1 MIRSTAFGAL
11 ALLSIGGVSAYAH
24 VTANPDQGL
33 ADAFLMTSFTVP
45 HGCGGSSTVTVRIK
59 IPDGVSSVK
68 PQMKPGW
75 KVDIKMRKL
84 AQPMKGENGAMLTET
99 VDEVDWTGGPLP
111 DSMYDSFG
119 FVMKMPAGAG
129 QTLYFPTVQECEK
142 GANRWINIP
151 AAGQQWHDVREP
163 APFVKLTAPR

>member
-1 MIRSTAFGAL
+1 MIRIGRWAVVLFAGLGSVPAF
-11 ALLSIGGVSAYAH
+11 AH
-24 VTANPDQGL
+24 VTANPDQGA

-45 HGCGGSSTVTVRIK
+45 HGCGGSSTVAVRIK

-84 AQPMKGENGAMLTET
+84 AQPIKGENGAMLTET

-129 QTLYFPTVQECEK
+129 RTIYFPTVQECEK
-142 GANRWINIP
+142 GANHWINIP
-151 AAGQQWHDVREP
+151 AAGQPWHDVRDP
-163 APFVKLTAPR
+163 APFVKLTAPH